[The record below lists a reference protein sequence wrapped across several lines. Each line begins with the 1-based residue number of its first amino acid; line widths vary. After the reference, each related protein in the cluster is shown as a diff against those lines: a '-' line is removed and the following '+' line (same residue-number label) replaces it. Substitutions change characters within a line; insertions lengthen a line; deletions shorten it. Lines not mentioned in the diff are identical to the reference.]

1 MHKVSLT
8 WLITATSPSSRKAQA
23 ELETWNNVSTFPCTQ
38 TGRNSTSLARVCH
51 RPCMSRTTGTRPA
64 AQTCCQASFQGPRS
78 QPITATNPYPLR
90 ATPLGT
96 GCYHMDLW
104 IPFFADLLDFCNKN
118 TDAYIY
124 GPFLLLD
131 LIMHFRDTHTHTQ
144 TAQTQQ
150 SSHSQIC
157 CSSIST
163 STSSC
168 IETVIWYKE
177 IGLDYFVANGNQ
189 VVMHLKP
196 QPKPE
201 CFLPHSWQSPHKKPT
216 NLYPKQRKKRADLF
230 EIRLN
235 FTYHWEG
242 AGL

>member
-1 MHKVSLT
+1 MHKESLT
-8 WLITATSPSSRKAQA
+8 WLITAASPSSRKAQA
-23 ELETWNNVSTFPCTQ
+23 ELETRNNLSACIQ

-51 RPCMSRTTGTRPA
+51 RHCVSRATGTRPA

-78 QPITATNPYPLR
+78 QPSTATNPYPLR

-96 GCYHMDLW
+96 GPMLAMDLW
-104 IPFFADLLDFCNKN
+104 IPSFAGLLDFCNKN

-131 LIMHFRDTHTHTQ
+131 LIMHFRHTHT
-144 TAQTQQ
+144 QTQQ
-150 SSHSQIC
+150 SSHSQIR

-168 IETVIWYKE
+168 TETVIWYKE

-189 VVMHLKP
+189 AVMHLKP
-196 QPKPE
+196 QPKSVFPPTFMAE
-201 CFLPHSWQSPHKKPT
+201 STYKTPQIFTQSHT
-216 NLYPKQRKKRADLF
+216 KR
-230 EIRLN
+230 EQ
-235 FTYHWEG
+235 TY
-242 AGL
+242 LK